1 MRLKPLK
8 SACNTCL
15 LFMLIQLI
23 TVFAVKAQDEDY
35 GNSER
40 CRERRGLEYG
50 GIAGIYLAGKA
61 TADFYSGKPGNE
73 NNVNYVFKNQYWY
86 DEIYQLLDVNDTA
99 RILEYPEK
107 MKYNPAFSFGL
118 FAKYDLDCRN
128 GIYIQFSYARL
139 TAKDVVSIEVDPKEY
154 LTEPDIRLLPIY
166 GTEERNMIDLGF
178 THAFGNNKVARVIV
192 GGGINMNNTLVK
204 EHILKVESK
213 NGLTKK
219 DYNLVNIYG
228 SNSYVP
234 GGTQQGYEMRQGGIG
249 FGIFGTL
256 GVRLEF
262 SPLIAIE
269 PGFTYYYKQI
279 MLEPGNGFTSHMNF
293 YLRLCFRDLISF
305 SQ

>member
-1 MRLKPLK
+1 MKTIKSGGCTCVLLVMILFLKVPAL
-8 SACNTCL
+8 
-15 LFMLIQLI
+15 
-23 TVFAVKAQDEDY
+23 KAQDEGY
-35 GNSER
+35 GNPEQ

-50 GIAGIYLAGKA
+50 GIAGIYLAGRE

-73 NNVNYVFKNQYWY
+73 NNVEYVFKNQYWY
-86 DEIYQLLDVNDTA
+86 NEIYQLLDVNDTA
-99 RILEYPEK
+99 RILEYPDK

-128 GIYIQFSYARL
+128 SIYLQFSYARL

-154 LTEPDIRLLPIY
+154 LTEPDIRLLPVY

-213 NGLTKK
+213 NGVTEK

-234 GGTQQGYEMRQGGIG
+234 GGTQQSYEMRQGGIG
-249 FGIFGTL
+249 FGIFGTV
-256 GVRLEF
+256 GMRLEF

-269 PGFTYYYKQI
+269 PGFAYYYKQI
-279 MLEPGNGFTSHMNF
+279 MLEPGNGFSSQMNF